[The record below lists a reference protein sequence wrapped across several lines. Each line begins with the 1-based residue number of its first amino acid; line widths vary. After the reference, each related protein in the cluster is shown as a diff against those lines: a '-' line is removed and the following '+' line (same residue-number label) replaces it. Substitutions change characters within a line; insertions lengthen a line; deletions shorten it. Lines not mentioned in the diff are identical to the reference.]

1 MSRIHDELAAARDAL
16 TRANELV
23 ALQERRVEQLESKGE
38 EAAVAHAM
46 LRVLRHTRE
55 MMRTN
60 LEKVEAE
67 VGEDSD

>member
-1 MSRIHDELAAARDAL
+1 
-16 TRANELV
+16 V
-23 ALQERRVEQLESKGE
+23 QERRVEQLESKGE
-38 EAAVAHAM
+38 ESAVAHAM